1 MDVRPGTDPGRAAPE
16 HGGAY
21 RTTAA
26 SLALYSGALLAWT
39 AYGIAQGDGNTW
51 DFLEGLFNPG
61 ASPTTQILGPYEWAF
76 TVGFPVIAGLALARR
91 RVARSAALL
100 CGWVLLAVSLR
111 EGVGLADAAYRDL
124 YRHDPLGGWVLAT
137 RGLGL
142 VVALVVLCTMFP
154 ATERRRGGRPST
166 TAADGPAAHG
176 LAANGPAV
184 DGTAAHGPA
193 AAGTAAN
200 SPAAAGTAANSP
212 ETWQRRPSRICG
224 VLFLLMSLAR
234 LGWLVGDLAT
244 PEGNVGRY
252 LHDAVDGSVL
262 GTLDLAAPSAFTT
275 LGSVLAL
282 LVLGVLAVRGRRE
295 VRGALLVFAALEL
308 YMTVRTV
315 VLLTVT
321 DFFNRSFETPQGA
334 LSLVTTAYALAAMT
348 SVVVLATGRGFGPY
362 GMRAEG
368 LRAAAV
374 GRGGR
379 L

>member
-1 MDVRPGTDPGRAAPE
+1 MVMQDGGTVDVRPGADPGRAAPE

-21 RTTAA
+21 RTTAT
-26 SLALYSGALLAWT
+26 SLALYSGVLLAWT

-76 TVGFPVIAGLALARR
+76 TVGFLAIAGLALARR

-111 EGVGLADAAYRDL
+111 EGVGLTDAAYRDL
-124 YRHDPLGGWVLAT
+124 YHHDPLGGWVLAT

-166 TAADGPAAHG
+166 TAVDGPAADDLAVDGPAASG
-176 LAANGPAV
+176 LAANGP
-184 DGTAAHGPA
+184 
-193 AAGTAAN
+193 
-200 SPAAAGTAANSP
+200 
-212 ETWQRRPSRICG
+212 EIWQRRPSRICG
-224 VLFLLMSLAR
+224 MLFLLMSLAR

-244 PEGNVGRY
+244 PEGNVGHY

-321 DFFNRSFETPQGA
+321 DFFNRSFDTPQGA

-348 SVVVLATGRGFGPY
+348 SVVVLATGRGFGPH
-362 GMRAEG
+362 GMRADG
-368 LRAAAV
+368 LRAAAM
-374 GRGGR
+374 GRGGG

>member
-1 MDVRPGTDPGRAAPE
+1 MVMQDGGTVDVRPGPDPGRAAPE

-21 RTTAA
+21 RTTALF
-26 SLALYSGALLAWT
+26 LALYSGVLLAWT
-39 AYGIAQGDGNTW
+39 AYGIAQGDGNVW
-51 DFLEGLFNPG
+51 DFLEGLFDPG

-76 TVGFPVIAGLALARR
+76 TVGFLVIAGLALARR

-100 CGWVLLAVSLR
+100 SGWVLLAVSLR
-111 EGVGLADAAYRDL
+111 EGVGLFDAAYRDL
-124 YRHDPLGGWVLAT
+124 YGNDPLGGWVLAT

-142 VVALVVLCTMFP
+142 VVALVVLCTMLP
-154 ATERRRGGRPST
+154 ATERRRGGHPST
-166 TAADGPAAHG
+166 PAADGP
-176 LAANGPAV
+176 
-184 DGTAAHGPA
+184 
-193 AAGTAAN
+193 
-200 SPAAAGTAANSP
+200 
-212 ETWQRRPSRICG
+212 ETWRRRPSRICG
-224 VLFLLMSLAR
+224 VLFLLMCLAR

-244 PEGNVGRY
+244 PEGDMGHY

-262 GTLDLAAPSAFTT
+262 GTLDLAAPIPFTT
-275 LGSVLAL
+275 VGSVLAL
-282 LVLGVLAVRGRRE
+282 LVLGVLALRGRRE

-308 YMTVRTV
+308 YITVRTV

-334 LSLVTTAYALAAMT
+334 LSLATTAYALAAMT

-362 GMRAEG
+362 GGMRTEG

-374 GRGGR
+374 GRGGG

>member
-1 MDVRPGTDPGRAAPE
+1 MVMQDGGTVDVRPGPDPGRAAPE

-21 RTTAA
+21 RTTALF
-26 SLALYSGALLAWT
+26 LALYSGVLLAWT
-39 AYGIAQGDGNTW
+39 AYGISQGDGNVW

-76 TVGFPVIAGLALARR
+76 TVGFLAIAGLALARR

-100 CGWVLLAVSLR
+100 SGWVLLAVSLR
-111 EGVGLADAAYRDL
+111 EGVGLFDPAYRDL
-124 YRHDPLGGWVLAT
+124 YGHDPLGGWVLAT

-154 ATERRRGGRPST
+154 ATERRRGGHPSAPVT
-166 TAADGPAAHG
+166 DGRAVAGRAVDGLVADGPAA
-176 LAANGPAV
+176 
-184 DGTAAHGPA
+184 DG
-193 AAGTAAN
+193 
-200 SPAAAGTAANSP
+200 P
-212 ETWQRRPSRICG
+212 ETWRRRPSRICG
-224 VLFLLMSLAR
+224 VLFLVMCLAR
-234 LGWLVGDLAT
+234 LGWLVSDLAT
-244 PEGNVGRY
+244 PEGDVRRY
-252 LHDAVDGSVL
+252 VHDAVDGSVL

-275 LGSVLAL
+275 IGSVCAL
-282 LVLGVLAVRGRRE
+282 LVLGVLAIRGRRE

-308 YMTVRTV
+308 YITVRTV

-348 SVVVLATGRGFGPY
+348 SVVVLTTGRGFGPY
-362 GMRAEG
+362 GAVRTEG
-368 LRAAAV
+368 WRAAAV
-374 GRGGR
+374 GRGGG